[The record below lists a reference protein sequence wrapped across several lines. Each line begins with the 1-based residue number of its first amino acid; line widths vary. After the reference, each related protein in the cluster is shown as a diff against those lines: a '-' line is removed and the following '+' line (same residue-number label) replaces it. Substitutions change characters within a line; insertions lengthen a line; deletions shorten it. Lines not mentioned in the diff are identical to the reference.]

1 MKWLDND
8 GKRCDKN
15 RIIKLIQRWLYDE
28 IIVERIYLSQKY
40 DFDILRG
47 FKIGLPLIDDFCT
60 IFVVITGIIF
70 FFILTIILI
79 YQMGKELNPIQSAD
93 DFKYLIRE
101 RILIFSIFLLLNS

>member
-1 MKWLDND
+1 MRQN
-8 GKRCDKN
+8 N
-15 RIIKLIQRWLYDE
+15 S
-28 IIVERIYLSQKY
+28 VERIYLSQMY

-47 FKIGLPLIDDFCT
+47 FKIGLSLIDDFCT

-79 YQMGKELNPIQSAD
+79 SQMGKELNSIQSAD

-101 RILIFSIFLLLNS
+101 RILVFSIFLLLNS